1 MSKDS
6 VLKKQ
11 FQEKD
16 VQRLRNLMT
25 GKYGDKTIKSVGYRK
40 AQVTHNEGDIWEE
53 DGRTWTIKDGI
64 KQNITKL
71 DKAKKSYVVPLFC
84 PKCKKQM
91 KLKNDH
97 ELYKIHKMCLSCV
110 VDMEHELQKDGKWDE
125 YQQKIKNNEID
136 NKIKD
141 FKDYVK
147 DRLSESN
154 NNFISEAGDKETW
167 KGKIDEKRVDEHL
180 SQVIEYL
187 ESLKK

>member
-11 FQEKD
+11 FQEQD

>member
-167 KGKIDEKRVDEHL
+167 KGKIDEKRVDDHL

>member
-40 AQVTHNEGDIWEE
+40 AEVTHSEGDIWEE

-110 VDMEHELQKDGKWDE
+110 VDMEHQLQKDGKWDE

-154 NNFISEAGDKETW
+154 NNFFSESCDKETL

>member
-40 AQVTHNEGDIWEE
+40 AQVIHNEGDIWQE

-167 KGKIDEKRVDEHL
+167 KGKIDEKRVDDHL

>member
-40 AQVTHNEGDIWEE
+40 AEVTHNEGDIWEE

-110 VDMEHELQKDGKWDE
+110 VDMEHQLQKDGKWDE

>member
-16 VQRLRNLMT
+16 VQRLRTLMT

-40 AQVTHNEGDIWEE
+40 AQVTHKEGDIWEE

>member
-110 VDMEHELQKDGKWDE
+110 VDMEHQLQKDGKWDE

-141 FKDYVK
+141 FKDYIK

>member
-6 VLKKQ
+6 VLKKE

-110 VDMEHELQKDGKWDE
+110 VDMEHQLQKDGKWDE

>member
-110 VDMEHELQKDGKWDE
+110 VDMEHQLQKDGKWDE